1 MSRPAHSIA
10 AAAAALLLGLGCAND
25 PAGPGTASA
34 RTSLPPLHDGV
45 LALVG
50 VHVIPMHRPDVV
62 ERDRTVIVRNGRIE
76 TIGPIGDIQVPA
88 DTRVVEGP
96 GWLLPGLMDMH
107 VHVHEAHMESYLR
120 SGITTVRNMWGTPGA
135 AMLRRQVADGARLPM
150 IFSAGPGMDG
160 DPPFW
165 PGTEVLVSA
174 GAAEDAVVRQA
185 REGWDFI
192 KVYRAL
198 EKDVYDA
205 IVRTARS
212 EGIGVIGH
220 VPFSARLD
228 DALAGMVSIE
238 HLNSWDRALG
248 GRAGFDGWR
257 AADTTR
263 ARDYAERAAARGV
276 WNCPTMIVVSTLAQ
290 QSLSPDA
297 QQEVLAARQ
306 AVVRALHRAGAPLL
320 AGTDAGIGI
329 TAPGSSLPQEL
340 EHLVAAGLTPY
351 EALRAATADAARFLG
366 AEDELGTIRPGMR
379 ADLVLVR
386 GNPLELVGQ
395 VRAVAGV
402 VLRGEWI
409 ELGTGGGNEPGGW
422 GEEPSGDS

>member
-1 MSRPAHSIA
+1 
-10 AAAAALLLGLGCAND
+10 
-25 PAGPGTASA
+25 
-34 RTSLPPLHDGV
+34 
-45 LALVG
+45 
-50 VHVIPMHRPDVV
+50 
-62 ERDRTVIVRNGRIE
+62 
-76 TIGPIGDIQVPA
+76 
-88 DTRVVEGP
+88 
-96 GWLLPGLMDMH
+96 
-107 VHVHEAHMESYLR
+107 
-120 SGITTVRNMWGTPGA
+120 
-135 AMLRRQVADGARLPM
+135 
-150 IFSAGPGMDG
+150 
-160 DPPFW
+160 
-165 PGTEVLVSA
+165 VSA

-198 EKDVYDA
+198 KKDVYDA

-220 VPFSARLD
+220 VPFSARLE

-248 GRAGFDGWR
+248 GQAGFPGWL
-257 AADTTR
+257 AADTAR
-263 ARDYAERAAARGV
+263 AHAYAEVAAARAV

-290 QSLSPDA
+290 QNLSPGE

-366 AEDELGTIRPGMR
+366 VEDQIGTIRPGMR

-386 GNPLELVGQ
+386 GNPLAFIGSVGS
-395 VRAVAGV
+395 VVGV

-409 ELGTGGGNEPGGW
+409 EAGAGGGVDPGDDGIE
-422 GEEPSGDS
+422 GPDGG